1 MKKMFVIAFL
11 SLFVYLFLPL
21 NTFAANMNVTCPITP
36 SGCSIDGTNPLFT
49 TTADGV
55 WYPGRFLTKTINM
68 KNGGTQTREMALK
81 GTGTT
86 VSDTL
91 KNMMNL
97 SLTSSGGTVIWS
109 GSLTDFY
116 SQSNINLGIFDSGA
130 SLDYNMTVSM
140 NINANDDYQ
149 GIQSVFDL
157 TLGFWGD
164 PISTPTSAPTPGVV
178 LGAGVSAPVCN
189 DQKPGSAPLGLT
201 AIAGLNSITLTWNKA
216 SDPVSY
222 YLVTYGTYT
231 GSQTYGNPNV
241 GGSGTTGYTISGL
254 SGRTTYYF
262 RIRAGNGC
270 APGEYSSEA
279 SATPSGGFI
288 EGVAPGFEAGV
299 LGEATKSAELNGES
313 PTPTTTV
320 INVGQV
326 KGLKTILKNKI
337 FIFGLPIAFIL
348 LLIAFF
354 INKKR
359 KST

>member
-1 MKKMFVIAFL
+1 MFVIAFL

-21 NTFAANMNVTCPITP
+21 NTFAADMNVSCPITP
-36 SGCSIDGTNPLFT
+36 SGCSIDGANPLFT

-68 KNGGTQTREMALK
+68 KNGGAQIREMALK
-81 GTGTT
+81 GTGTSM
-86 VSDTL
+86 SDTL
-91 KNMMNL
+91 KNVMNL
-97 SLTSSGGTVIWS
+97 SLTSSRGTVIWS

-189 DQKPGSAPLGLT
+189 DQKPGNAPVLLSAV
-201 AIAGLNSITLTWNKA
+201 AGFNSVTLTWSKA

-222 YLVTYGTYT
+222 YLMTFGTSPGT
-231 GSQTYGNPNV
+231 QTYGNPNV
-241 GGSGTTGYTISGL
+241 GGKDTTSYTVAGL
-254 SGRTTYYF
+254 SGGTTYYF
-262 RIRAGNGC
+262 KVRAGNGC
-270 APGEYSSEA
+270 MPGDFSNELPSAP
-279 SATPSGGFI
+279 TGGFI
-288 EGVAPGFEAGV
+288 AGVPAGFEAGV
-299 LGEATKSAELNGES
+299 LGEATESAELNGKS
-313 PTPTTTV
+313 PTPTITV

-326 KGLKTILKNKI
+326 KGFKTVLKNK
-337 FIFGLPIAFIL
+337 FFVFGLPIAFIL

-354 INKKR
+354 SNLLF
-359 KST
+359 